1 MSNTIRELEVHLA
14 SASELQD
21 KIETINTLALKLRYR
36 DVSRAISLTKTV
48 QQLAAGDEA
57 SDPAYQRGLA
67 ESLRNLGALHTQVG
81 EYEEALRV
89 LLEALVLYEQI
100 EDRRDLITTYA
111 QIGGVYLYLS
121 SFVNALQY
129 TLKGLELARM
139 AEERELEGALLNNLA
154 TIYILRQ
161 EHNRALPYLLKTLQI
176 AESAGDLRTQAEAL
190 DNICNVYC
198 RLESPEQALAAGEK
212 SLALYRALGEKQGE
226 AEVLNTLGT
235 VYQAT
240 RDYPQALECYS
251 GALKLSRAI
260 ALRYETIGSLLHIA
274 SVKAE
279 ENDMNEALGT
289 LNQALGLA
297 EEIGS
302 KGRLVEVHQSLSDV
316 YNRSGQFQKA
326 LYHYESF
333 HQIKEQVYNDEA
345 EMRLKNLEVVYQVE
359 AARREA
365 EIEQLKNVALK
376 QEVNE
381 RYLAQQALLSANLQ
395 LQREI
400 EEREKLICDLD
411 AFAHMVAHD
420 LKTPLQSLAIL
431 SYMLEAN
438 LKKLDGAEEALGL
451 TGQIQQTGQKA
462 NSIIIELLTLASLRS
477 QDIKLVQ
484 LNMGAVVKETINRV
498 SFLIEETGATV
509 ETIGEWP
516 AALGHGSWV
525 EEIWVNLI
533 TNALRYGGKPPLV
546 QVGGERLPSGMA
558 RFWARDNGDGI
569 ALEDQGKLF
578 QDFTQLHKTNT
589 TGHGLGLSIARR
601 IVEKLGGQVGVISSG
616 QPGEGSEFWF
626 TLPGG

>member
-1 MSNTIRELEVHLA
+1 MTNTIRELEVHLA

-21 KIETINTLALKLRYR
+21 KIDTINTLALKLRYR

-48 QQLAAGDEA
+48 QDLAAGEN
-57 SDPAYQRGLA
+57 SLDPVYLRGLA

-89 LLEALVLYEQI
+89 LLEALALYEQI
-100 EDRRDLITTYA
+100 EDRRDRIMTYA

-129 TLKGLELARM
+129 TLKGLELARL

-176 AESAGDLRTQAEAL
+176 AEAAGDLRTQADAL

-198 RLESPEQALAAGEK
+198 RLDNPAEALAAGEK
-212 SLALYRALGEKQGE
+212 SLALYRTLGEKQGE

-240 RDYPQALECYS
+240 RQYGRAQECYT
-251 GALKLSRAI
+251 GALKLSRTI
-260 ALRYETIGSLLHIA
+260 ALRYETIGALLHLA
-274 SVKAE
+274 SVNAE
-279 ENDMNEALGT
+279 QNKTDESIAT
-289 LNQALGLA
+289 LNQALVLS
-297 EEIGS
+297 EEIGA
-302 KGRLVEVHQSLSDV
+302 KGRLVAVHQALSSV

-326 LYHYESF
+326 LFHYESF
-333 HQIKEQVYNDEA
+333 HQIKEQVFNDEA
-345 EMRLKNLEVVYQVE
+345 ETRLKNLEVVYQVE

-381 RYLAQQALLSANLQ
+381 RYQAQQALLAANQQ

-400 EEREKLICDLD
+400 EEREQLICDLD

-438 LKKLDGAEEALGL
+438 LNKLEGADEAINL
-451 TGQIQQTGQKA
+451 TQQIQQTGQKA

-477 QDIKLVQ
+477 QEIDQVELK
-484 LNMGAVVKETINRV
+484 MGSVVGEAVKRV
-498 SFLIEETGATV
+498 AFLMDDTGAKIITP
-509 ETIGEWP
+509 EQWP
-516 AALGHGSWV
+516 VGLGHGPWV
-525 EEIWVNLI
+525 EEVWANLI
-533 TNALRYGGKPPLV
+533 SNAIRYGGKPPLV
-546 QVGGERLPSGMA
+546 TVGGEQLASGVV
-558 RFWARDNGDGI
+558 RFWVRDNGDGI
-569 ALEDQGKLF
+569 APCDQKRLF
-578 QDFTQLHKTNT
+578 QDFTQLSKARTS
-589 TGHGLGLSIARR
+589 GHGLGLSIVRR
-601 IVEKLGGQVGVISSG
+601 IVEKMGGQVGVVSSG
-616 QPGEGSEFWF
+616 QAGEGSEFWF
-626 TLPGG
+626 TLPGK

>member
-48 QQLAAGDEA
+48 QDLAAGDLA
-57 SDPAYQRGLA
+57 GDPAYLRGLA

-89 LLEALVLYEQI
+89 LLEALTLYEQI
-100 EDRRDLITTYA
+100 EDKRDRITTYA

-129 TLKGLELARM
+129 TLKGLELARL

-176 AESAGDLRTQAEAL
+176 AEGGGDLRTQADAL

-198 RLESPEQALAAGEK
+198 KLDSPEQALAAGEK
-212 SLALYRALGEKQGE
+212 SLELYRELGEKQGE
-226 AEVLNTLGT
+226 AEVLNTLGM
-235 VYQAT
+235 VYQTKREYT
-240 RDYPQALECYS
+240 RALECYN

-260 ALRYETIGSLLHIA
+260 ALRYETIGSLLRIA
-274 SVKAE
+274 SVNAE
-279 ENDMNEALGT
+279 QNRTDEALAT

-302 KGRLVEVHQSLSDV
+302 KGRLVEVHQDLSTV

-333 HQIKEQVYNDEA
+333 HQIKEQVFNDEA
-345 EMRLKNLEVVYQVE
+345 ETRLKNLEVVYQVE

-381 RYLAQQALLSANLQ
+381 RYQAQQALLEANQQ

-400 EEREKLICDLD
+400 EEREQLICDLD

-438 LKKLDGAEEALGL
+438 LKKLPGAENALNL
-451 TGQIQQTGQKA
+451 TEQIQQTGKKA

-477 QDIKLVQ
+477 QEIEPVQ
-484 LNMGAVVKETINRV
+484 LKMGDVVAETIRRV
-498 SFLIEETGATV
+498 SFSIEETGAKI
-509 ETIGEWP
+509 ETAEVWP
-516 AALGHGSWV
+516 AALGHGPWV
-525 EEIWVNLI
+525 EEVWVNLI
-533 TNALRYGGKPPLV
+533 NNALHYGGNPPRV
-546 QVGGERLPSGMA
+546 KVGGEQLPGGMA
-558 RFWARDNGDGI
+558 RFWVRDNGDGI
-569 ALEDQGKLF
+569 AEEDQGKLF
-578 QDFTQLHKTNT
+578 RDFTQLHKTNT
-589 TGHGLGLSIARR
+589 SGHGLGLSIVRR

>member
-1 MSNTIRELEVHLA
+1 MPNTIRELEVHLA
-14 SASELQD
+14 AASGLQD

-48 QQLAAGDEA
+48 QDLASGEA
-57 SDPAYQRGLA
+57 AADPAYKRGLA

-89 LLEALVLYEQI
+89 LLEALTLYEQV
-100 EDRRDLITTYA
+100 EDRRDRITTYA

-198 RLESPEQALAAGEK
+198 RLESPVEALAAGEK
-212 SLALYRALGEKQGE
+212 SLTLYRQLGEKQGE

-235 VYQAT
+235 VYQAQ
-240 RDYPQALECYS
+240 REYAHALESYN

-260 ALRYETIGSLLHIA
+260 ALRYETIGALLHIA
-274 SVKAE
+274 SVNAE
-279 ENDMNEALGT
+279 QNHTADALAT
-289 LNQALGLA
+289 LNHALSLA
-297 EEIGS
+297 EEIGA
-302 KGRLVEVHQSLSDV
+302 KGRLVEVHQALSTV
-316 YNRSGQFQKA
+316 YNHSGQFQKA

-333 HQIKEQVYNDEA
+333 HQIKEQVFNDEA
-345 EMRLKNLEVVYQVE
+345 ETRLKNLEVVYQVE

-376 QEVNE
+376 QEIHE
-381 RYLAQQALLSANLQ
+381 RYQTQQALVAANQQ

-400 EEREKLICDLD
+400 EEREQLICDLN

-431 SYMLEAN
+431 THMLEAT
-438 LKKLDGAEEALGL
+438 LKKFENADTAVDL
-451 TGQIQQTGQKA
+451 TGQIRQTGQKA
-462 NSIIIELLTLASLRS
+462 NTIIMELLTLASLRS
-477 QDIKLVQ
+477 QEIEPAPLKMQ
-484 LNMGAVVKETINRV
+484 AVINEAVKRDG
-498 SFLIEETGATV
+498 FLIEQTNGRIELP
-509 ETIGEWP
+509 ESWP
-516 AALGHGSWV
+516 AALGHGPWV
-525 EEIWVNLI
+525 EEVWVNLI
-533 TNALRYGGKPPLV
+533 SNALRYGGKPPLV
-546 QVGGERLPSGMA
+546 QVGGEELPGGMA
-558 RFWARDNGDGI
+558 RFWIRDNGDDI
-569 ALEDQGKLF
+569 QPEDQAKLF
-578 QDFTQLHKTNT
+578 KDFTRLNGSRSS
-589 TGHGLGLSIARR
+589 GHGLGLAIVRR

-616 QPGEGSEFWF
+616 LPGEGCEFWF
-626 TLPGG
+626 TLPGK